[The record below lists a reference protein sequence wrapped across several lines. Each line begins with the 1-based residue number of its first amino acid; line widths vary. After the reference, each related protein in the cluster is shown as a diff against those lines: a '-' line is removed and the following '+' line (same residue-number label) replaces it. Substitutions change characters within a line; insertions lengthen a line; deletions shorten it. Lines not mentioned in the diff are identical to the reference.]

1 MLRRKLTREEVARRN
16 WFLLTLGIVTKTIG
30 FDLVP
35 VSPMDLTKNEFS
47 VIAKPK
53 TDDKK
58 TSNPE

>member
-1 MLRRKLTREEVARRN
+1 MLRRKLTREEVGRHN
-16 WFLLTLGIVTKTIG
+16 LFMLSLGIASKTIG

-35 VSPMDLTKNEFS
+35 ISPMDLTENEFS
-47 VIAKPK
+47 VVAKPK